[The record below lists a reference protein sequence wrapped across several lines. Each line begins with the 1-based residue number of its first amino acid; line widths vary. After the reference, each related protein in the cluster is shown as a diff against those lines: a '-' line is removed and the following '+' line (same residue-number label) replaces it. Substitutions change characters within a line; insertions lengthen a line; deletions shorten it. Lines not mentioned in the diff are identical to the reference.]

1 MTGLVNPW
9 LIVLNMDI
17 KTLFQKDYRVCS
29 ADFDEDDF
37 VVPKRAA
44 DPNNPKKVSLKKC
57 AVPRV
62 KAMATDRLEVKW
74 FAYLSCDIRWFTVC
88 RGRMHHETKYGRHNS

>member
-37 VVPKRAA
+37 AYPKRAA
-44 DPNNPKKVSLKKC
+44 DPNNPKG
-57 AVPRV
+57 V
-62 KAMATDRLEVKW
+62 KEE
-74 FAYLSCDIRWFTVC
+74 IRCQMDMFNMITSWND
-88 RGRMHHETKYGRHNS
+88 GLGAK